1 MTFTIDTENNLT
13 AFGSPAE
20 AANATST
27 PFDSFAS
34 EPELAE
40 LAKAWPAERLVAIW
54 NSLPGVTPV
63 KRFKDRKTAVGRIWA
78 RIQSLG
84 EPAAEAEAQPE
95 ATPAPTKARVP
106 RTKAKATKKASR
118 VNGAPKAKRAAKTRE
133 NGAAP
138 RDGSKTATVVAL
150 LERAKGATLAEIMDK
165 MGWQAH
171 TVRGFMAGAMKKA
184 GHTVES
190 FKPEGGQ
197 RTYRISK

>member
-1 MTFTIDTENNLT
+1 MTFTIDIENNVT
-13 AFGSPAE
+13 AFASPAE
-20 AANATST
+20 AASATTT

-34 EPELAE
+34 ERELAE
-40 LAKAWPAERLVAIW
+40 LARAWPTDRLVAIW

-63 KRFKDRKTAVGRIWA
+63 KRFTDRKTAIGRIWN

-84 EPAAEAEAQPE
+84 ESATPE
-95 ATPAPTKARVP
+95 ATPTKLRVA
-106 RTKAKATKKASR
+106 RTKAKVTKKA
-118 VNGAPKAKRAAKTRE
+118 NGPKGASKGKRAAKRP
-133 NGAAP
+133 AAP
-138 RDGSKTATVVAL
+138 RDGSKTATVVSL

-184 GHTVES
+184 GYNVES

-197 RTYRISK
+197 RTYRINK